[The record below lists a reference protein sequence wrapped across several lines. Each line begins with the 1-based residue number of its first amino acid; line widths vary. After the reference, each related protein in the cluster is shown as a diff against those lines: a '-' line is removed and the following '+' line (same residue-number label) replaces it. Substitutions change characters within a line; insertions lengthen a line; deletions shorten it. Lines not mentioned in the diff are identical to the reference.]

1 VSVDTKHKQEEKL
14 SKPRLDLHPLQG
26 QQYLQ
31 TLWMLEPFVEIYWD
45 RRALGDENLEQQQS
59 LHLALLYK
67 KENWQLEPFRFQP
80 KHVRSLFVKIRYI
93 WYVIIAFRTRAI
105 CMQNIDTTISQNIEQ
120 KSMFLTFFI
129 AQRHMKLLQG

>member
-1 VSVDTKHKQEEKL
+1 MSVDTKHKQEEKL

-31 TLWMLEPFVEIYWD
+31 TLWMLEPFAEIYWD
-45 RRALGDENLEQQQS
+45 QRALGDENLEQQQS

-80 KHVRSLFVKIRYI
+80 KHARSLLIKSWYI
-93 WYVIIAFRTRAI
+93 WYIIIAFRTKVI
-105 CMQNIDTTISQNIEQ
+105 CIQNTNRTISQSIE
-120 KSMFLTFFI
+120 
-129 AQRHMKLLQG
+129 